1 MTLEE
6 ATKEMTIDEAIKD
19 LEKIKKVKF
28 SPISQPVSM
37 DMAIEALK
45 ATRWIPTSEQLP
57 EPGVNVLVC
66 TKQKTGTIYERIGIY
81 TGTAYGWSTGG
92 ASKNVVAWMPLPEPY
107 EVN

>member
-37 DMAIEALK
+37 DMAIEALTKITELTEVLREASHNADKIGLPSESQATAK
-45 ATRWIPTSEQLP
+45 ALLQKAI
-57 EPGVNVLVC
+57 GLVEEI
-66 TKQKTGTIYERIGIY
+66 TGQKWNFTYWT
-81 TGTAYGWSTGG
+81 W
-92 ASKNVVAWMPLPEPY
+92 
-107 EVN
+107 